1 MAALSFGEFLRTLRT
16 TRGLTQR
23 QLAEASGLSTGTVE
37 SYEEGRRLPDAPV
50 IDRLAPAMSLS
61 EADHD
66 QLRRAAGLRGLPDEF
81 EAALRRGRGP
91 VDTIWDE
98 VQATGWVTLVVNE
111 RREIVAWNRLANRTS
126 EIDLGSLTQFQRG
139 LLRMASTPH
148 YDRHLVNWDELIGR
162 LISIF
167 KGEGSDLSA
176 GQSNL
181 WVAEVLESIGRENP
195 EFLPR
200 IFDLFLSAEAWQEGM
215 RNVHPVHWR
224 LSDRR
229 ALHFWGVFADWS
241 NYDGMWA
248 FDWHAADAES
258 AAWVQEQVAEPGG
271 ESAPPVEMPFAE
283 KLRQERAIAHMSAR
297 TLAGESG
304 LGASTIAAY
313 EAGRRRPS
321 RAAVLSLC
329 RALNIDGYSV
339 NRFLREFAYDE
350 EPSDW
355 ARWLAGDTPIS
366 NYRNRTQ
373 IYEAGSAVI
382 NGSTNDLAWP
392 SVVLDAGCHVVH
404 ANAAAERLAPLQSI
418 TPLAGRPGPHLMQL
432 MVSDLFLESLRNWD
446 DVAGVILP
454 GRLEPLVLNAPRE
467 ASTNNLLDVGR
478 QMMRSH
484 PAGLERLA
492 AVWCDSPGF
501 TSLRRPGVRFDWT
514 TQAGEDLSFNCVI
527 TGISAADPYKAL
539 DLFPADPATF
549 AWLGRG

>member
-181 WVAEVLESIGRENP
+181 WVAAVLDSIGRENP
-195 EFLPR
+195 QFLKR
-200 IFDLFLSAEAWQEGM
+200 IFDLFVSSPTWVEGE
-215 RNVHPVHWR
+215 RNVHRVHWR
-224 LSDRR
+224 LDDGTELR
-229 ALHFWGVFADWS
+229 FWGVFADWS

-248 FDWHAADAES
+248 FDWHAADAQT
-258 AAWVQEQVAEPGG
+258 AGWVQQTLADPGG
-271 ESAPPVEMPFAE
+271 ASEPPVMPAFDE
-283 KLRQERAIAHMSAR
+283 TVSHERA
-297 TLAGESG
+297 LAKLSVRQLSEATG
-304 LGASTIAAY
+304 LGASTISAY
-313 EAGRRRPS
+313 EAGRRHPS

-329 RALNIDGYSV
+329 RGLNIDGYSA
-339 NRFLREFAYDE
+339 NRFLREFGYEE

-355 ARWLAGDTPIS
+355 ARWLSGDTPIG
-366 NYRNRTQ
+366 NYRNRTEL
-373 IYEAGSAVI
+373 IETSLGMLTAGAD
-382 NGSTNDLAWP
+382 GLAWP
-392 SVVLDAGCHVVH
+392 SLVLDAGCHVVH
-404 ANAAAERLAPLQSI
+404 ANEAASRLAPLRTI
-418 TPLAGRPGPHLMQL
+418 PPLPGRPGPHLMQL
-432 MVSDLFLESLRNWD
+432 MVSDLFMESLRNWD

-454 GRLEPLVLNAPRE
+454 GRLEPMVVTAPRN
-467 ASTNNLLDVGR
+467 ASANNLLEVGR
-478 QMMRSH
+478 QMRASH
-484 PAGLERLA
+484 AAGLERLA
-492 AVWCDSPGF
+492 SVWRDSPGF
-501 TSLRRPGVRFDWT
+501 TSLRRPGVAFEWT
-514 TQAGEDLSFNCVI
+514 TEAGEDLSFNCVI